1 MSGREDEAALE
12 YRVYCWCQEID
23 TSDEEIHRHLKIKH
37 RRSRHQIKSMGVHIR
52 TVYDPDAVLGIL
64 RFSSPFVFVCLGK
77 CFLLCLW
84 LLRPSWL
91 WTHRL
96 SFPSPYVM
104 RLQEPTAVEIMWCWQ
119 TQGLNYSRRALY
131 WAKFWDEIIGLNVFS
146 VRFDLSFPH
155 PRTLFMYPFFS
166 CGMESLFCDIL
177 YSKYINELLLFSRD
191 IAMRFPD
198 SQGQLLILTIEN
210 YLSC

>member
-1 MSGREDEAALE
+1 MSRNRYIWWRNPQAFEDKAQEVTSSNQVNGRSYQDIVWP
-12 YRVYCWCQEID
+12 RCCTWN
-23 TSDEEIHRHLKIKH
+23 SKIFL
-37 RRSRHQIKSMGVHIR
+37 SIC
-52 TVYDPDAVLGIL
+52 
-64 RFSSPFVFVCLGK
+64 VCL
-77 CFLLCLW
+77 LLSLIQAGLW

-155 PRTLFMYPFFS
+155 PRTLFIFPFFS

-177 YSKYINELLLFSRD
+177 YSKYVNELFLFSRD
-191 IAMRFPD
+191 IAMRFPE